1 MTYEGEV
8 TIEGVRYLPLKQAA
22 TLLGVHEVTVRKWL
36 SSRSDIESI
45 KYLDRQFLAVEW
57 IEREMEDRC
66 DG

>member
-36 SSRSDIESI
+36 NSRSDIQSL
-45 KYLDRQFLAVEW
+45 KYLDRQFLAVDW
-57 IEREMEDRC
+57 IQKELGGRSDA
-66 DG
+66 